1 MTRSNR
7 TWAWLPNGYWRG
19 GGHLPYCFYAVQ
31 TKPEAAAHKLPAAF
45 NSNFELNVKML
56 CFKWCDLQHDFGGRG
71 GVPHFLNEYIK
82 RAHKTLAVWRL
93 PIIVHMTGFDDK
105 PGRFIQLT
113 SKDNPVSVCSQAA
126 PLEDAQT
133 VVLSALFLHPICM
146 SSI

>member
-1 MTRSNR
+1 MILR
-7 TWAWLPNGYWRG
+7 GWRG
-19 GGHLPYCFYAVQ
+19 A
-31 TKPEAAAHKLPAAF
+31 
-45 NSNFELNVKML
+45 
-56 CFKWCDLQHDFGGRG
+56 
-71 GVPHFLNEYIK
+71 HFLNEYIK